1 MSSRFLRGLDS
12 RRDPIASHARGTGE
26 EPHTTSP
33 SNSHEDDEPGAFAS
47 VARAPRPRNGSKAS
61 SRVTP
66 VDYGGGNNGAL
77 GGLGGGLLSG
87 RRFGTKGGDAVRG
100 PSGVLAGSAD
110 DWDKAANLRNRRD
123 TRSARAEAW
132 DARGG
137 GSRGGGFL
145 SHIVGNGAAPSASR
159 RGTATRGGAAAKPA
173 GRGTGA
179 ATITFG
185 ESGGWDNSGSTKDS
199 MARFGRGPT
208 GNSNRRLGSSGID
221 TTGSAHTLAEIDA
234 ELNSIVSDLIGR
246 DITSDTPDEEGADEG
261 GFGVGSVF
269 GSHPFG
275 SGSGGNGGSS
285 LRQRGARGGTTA
297 TAGTNGD
304 GTSAAAPPAFV
315 TKMAHIQRIASTR
328 GGGGMF
334 GSLSDGGPESE
345 RVQGRM
351 KELLSTLGKL
361 STLYQAA
368 RVNEKETN
376 LKHAKLQAKL
386 HESELQSKRQRC
398 FCFGW
403 YKYSQ
408 IFAALPLAPL
418 TLLTYSCSLSLI
430 HPITQ
435 SLS

>member
-1 MSSRFLRGLDS
+1 M
-12 RRDPIASHARGTGE
+12 
-26 EPHTTSP
+26 SP

-47 VARAPRPRNGSKAS
+47 VARAPRPRKGSKAS

-77 GGLGGGLLSG
+77 GGLGGGLLAG

-145 SHIVGNGAAPSASR
+145 SHIVGNGAASSASR
-159 RGTATRGGAAAKPA
+159 RGTTATRGGAAAKPA
-173 GRGTGA
+173 GGGTGA
-179 ATITFG
+179 ATISFG

-199 MARFGRGPT
+199 MARFGRGST
-208 GNSNRRLGSSGID
+208 GNRNRRLGSSNIN
-221 TTGSAHTLAEIDA
+221 TTGGAHTLAEIDA

-246 DITSDTPDEEGADEG
+246 DITSDTPDEEGPDEG
-261 GFGVGSVF
+261 GFGVGNVF

-275 SGSGGNGGSS
+275 GGSGGIGGSS

-297 TAGTNGD
+297 TPGNNGD
-304 GTSAAAPPAFV
+304 GASAAAPAFV

-345 RVQGRM
+345 RVQGRI
-351 KELLSTLGKL
+351 KDLLATLGKL

-368 RVNEKETN
+368 RVNEKATN

-398 FCFGW
+398 FWFGLGT
-403 YKYSQ
+403 S
-408 IFAALPLAPL
+408 
-418 TLLTYSCSLSLI
+418 TLQPPPRRPAHTTHAFLLSVTQSPN
-430 HPITQ
+430 HPITLITQ
-435 SLS
+435 PPNVVALITPQYSR